1 MHVSLTP
8 FSKMGIQK
16 NLDWKR
22 NNFFNARSNNAKLA
36 FSVMLQA
43 SGSKRSKVR
52 FESENFL
59 GTR

>member
-36 FSVMLQA
+36 FSEMPQA
-43 SGSKRSKVR
+43 SGSKQSKVR

>member
-22 NNFFNARSNNAKLA
+22 NNLFNARSNNAKLA
-36 FSVMLQA
+36 FSEMPQA
-43 SGSKRSKVR
+43 SVQSEAKFV

>member
-1 MHVSLTP
+1 
-8 FSKMGIQK
+8 MGIQK

-36 FSVMLQA
+36 FSEMPQA